1 MRRES
6 DQIYNGSTSS
16 AINHHHLH
24 SGGSSSSGSSSY
36 GQHSVPSHAV
46 GSAGGHSTNSALST
60 HLNQANNSNTSS
72 SASVVVSSAS
82 SAVNN
87 SVNSSESN
95 ASSIAINGSAS
106 VVSATPYHHQYHQ
119 QQQHQQHHQA
129 TQHHLQHHHHHHH
142 HPGVVHNYN
151 GLGGGTAYGSY
162 AGYGAGINNR
172 SLASASLDEYVDIL
186 QVQQLLLENSSNPSS
201 SAAPAGNPAP
211 STISS
216 NNHTGTSTSSSSSGS
231 TSCSTT
237 TTPSTSISAI
247 IGGSS
252 TSTTNSSSTSS
263 LFNGSSSSSKN
274 RPKVNLQKASEYSA
288 AAAANQHQ
296 GESPSKRLLF
306 DYPSPYLY
314 GNYHPSPSDDL
325 VALWFGSNGTGGVA
339 PGPPAAAMIMEGLE
353 TLVAP
358 PHHTFLLTE
367 SAAAAHFNVLSFDT
381 CGLFKTAATTT
392 SLGLN
397 NNNSTTPNNNH
408 HHLYHPYHHTAATH
422 HSQTATHHH
431 SHHPSTAQ
439 TSTTASSTST
449 ASSSATSSSSIT
461 THTTSTSTSVTN
473 PSNSH
478 HPHLSLLSTTSAS
491 GHHSSDSNLHQSSE
505 DQSQSQGDTQT
516 GDLNTPVTTSGDI
529 PSFFGP
535 STVVEPPPIT
545 GSIESDDLSLE
556 PQTVSSPCASLCSPT
571 KQERSTPQS
580 VVIEEEASNTSSN
593 AMYPSSASHHPT
605 ATQSS
610 SHHSNS
616 ASQEMHH
623 DQSTEHEDSK
633 ISYRGIFTTTAGPG
647 MGLQTATGSQ
657 LSIMSGQMSPTSG
670 LSGWGLP
677 SPDKS
682 LFQPPMFGL
691 LGPGPQSS
699 AQAHFAVAQQSAAQ
713 TPSPAGHHQ
722 HPSHH
727 YSTDERSHQSVELL
741 GLNMDCPSIILKQP
755 PSYASCVSS
764 LDMQQQQQAQEMHQY
779 SRSQA
784 SGMGQT
790 PKYQWLDSPVE
801 YSSPQHNVVIPGP
814 SSSSSTG
821 IIPKQEPFSSQLP
834 DVSQLSQL
842 TPQQQAQYAVQL
854 AEYNPSTSK
863 GHEILNQVYQQC
875 PMPLKLVPV
884 KPRKYPNRPSK
895 TPVHERPY
903 ACPVEN
909 CDRRFSRSDELTR
922 HIRIHTGQKPFQCR
936 ICMRSFSRSDHLT
949 THIRTHTGEKP
960 FSCDICGRKFARSD
974 EKKRHAKVHLK
985 QRIKKEKNSHGSSS
999 SSSANNTSSS
1009 SSHHQHHQ
1017 QQQQQQHHHLA
1028 AAQQQHH
1035 HHHHPASLHPH
1046 HLLHE
1051 DINGIPIVSS
1061 SSATS
1066 L

>member
-1 MRRES
+1 MLAMRRES
-6 DQIYNGSTSS
+6 DQIFSGSAS
-16 AINHHHLH
+16 AINHTSSYNQHLLPSH
-24 SGGSSSSGSSSY
+24 TTSSASVSASSS
-36 GQHSVPSHAV
+36 
-46 GSAGGHSTNSALST
+46 AGHPTNSALSS
-60 HLNQANNSNTSS
+60 HLNPTNSSGSLVASSS
-72 SASVVVSSAS
+72 SASSVSANHGTTAVIESAPALVGTNSAS
-82 SAVNN
+82 PTVQSQL
-87 SVNSSESN
+87 SS
-95 ASSIAINGSAS
+95 
-106 VVSATPYHHQYHQ
+106 TPYHHHLHHHYHHHQ
-119 QQQHQQHHQA
+119 QQQQQQQQQIQSA
-129 TQHHLQHHHHHHH
+129 SSHHHHHHL
-142 HPGVVHNYN
+142 GVGHNFN
-151 GLGGGTAYGSY
+151 GLSAGTSAAFGSY
-162 AGYGAGINNR
+162 NSFGSGINNR
-172 SLASASLDEYVDIL
+172 ANPSASLDEYVDIL
-186 QVQQLLLENSSNPSS
+186 QVQQLLLENSSNPP
-201 SAAPAGNPAP
+201 PAGTTPITTSIINSCN
-211 STISS
+211 STS
-216 NNHTGTSTSSSSSGS
+216 TGTTN
-231 TSCSTT
+231 STT
-237 TTPSTSISAI
+237 TSSVSCSAIGGTPSTSTSV
-247 IGGSS
+247 S
-252 TSTTNSSSTSS
+252 TVGIASGAA
-263 LFNGSSSSSKN
+263 LFNGSSKN

-288 AAAANQHQ
+288 AANQLQ
-296 GESPSKRLLF
+296 
-306 DYPSPYLY
+306 
-314 GNYHPSPSDDL
+314 
-325 VALWFGSNGTGGVA
+325 GGVA

-397 NNNSTTPNNNH
+397 NNNSATPNNNH
-408 HHLYHPYHHTAATH
+408 HHLYHPYHHQTHTAATH

-431 SHHPSTAQ
+431 HTVQ
-439 TSTTASSTST
+439 TPN
-449 ASSSATSSSSIT
+449 SSSSNSNNNNTSTSSSSIT
-461 THTTSTSTSVTN
+461 TQTTSTTSTT
-473 PSNSH
+473 SNSH
-478 HPHLSLLSTTSAS
+478 HPHLSLLSTTAAS
-491 GHHSSDSNLHQSSE
+491 THHSSDSNLHQSS
-505 DQSQSQGDTQT
+505 DDHSQSQGDAQT

-556 PQTVSSPCASLCSPT
+556 PQTVSSPCVSLCSPT
-571 KQERSTPQS
+571 KQERSTPHS

-593 AMYPSSASHHPT
+593 AMYPSS
-605 ATQSS
+605 S
-610 SHHSNS
+610 SHHQPGTHS
-616 ASQEMHH
+616 ATHHSSGSQEMHHH
-623 DQSTEHEDSK
+623 DQSTEVEESR
-633 ISYRGIFTTTAGPG
+633 ISYRGIFTTTAGSS

-657 LSIMSGQMSPTSG
+657 LSIMTGQMSPTSG

-699 AQAHFAVAQQSAAQ
+699 AQVHFASAQQSAANSAQ

-722 HPSHH
+722 HSSHH
-727 YSTDERSHQSVELL
+727 YSTDERTHQPIELL

-764 LDMQQQQQAQEMHQY
+764 LEMQAQQQQAQEMHQY
-779 SRSQA
+779 SRSQGL
-784 SGMGQT
+784 SMGQT

-801 YSSPQHNVVIPGP
+801 YGSPQHNVVIPGP
-814 SSSSSTG
+814 SSTSSTG
-821 IIPKQEPFSSQLP
+821 IIPKQEPYSSSQCP

-863 GHEILNQVYQQC
+863 GHEILNQVYQQS

-985 QRIKKEKNSHGSSS
+985 QRIKKEKNSSSS
-999 SSSANNTSSS
+999 SGNSINNAASS
-1009 SSHHQHHQ
+1009 SSHHHH
-1017 QQQQQQHHHLA
+1017 QQQQQHHHVSA
-1028 AAQQQHH
+1028 AQQHH
-1035 HHHHPASLHPH
+1035 HHHHSASLHSH
-1046 HLLHE
+1046 HLLHD
-1051 DINGIPIVSS
+1051 DISGIPIVSS
-1061 SSATS
+1061 SSTAS

>member
-1 MRRES
+1 
-6 DQIYNGSTSS
+6 
-16 AINHHHLH
+16 
-24 SGGSSSSGSSSY
+24 
-36 GQHSVPSHAV
+36 
-46 GSAGGHSTNSALST
+46 
-60 HLNQANNSNTSS
+60 
-72 SASVVVSSAS
+72 
-82 SAVNN
+82 
-87 SVNSSESN
+87 
-95 ASSIAINGSAS
+95 
-106 VVSATPYHHQYHQ
+106 
-119 QQQHQQHHQA
+119 
-129 TQHHLQHHHHHHH
+129 
-142 HPGVVHNYN
+142 
-151 GLGGGTAYGSY
+151 
-162 AGYGAGINNR
+162 
-172 SLASASLDEYVDIL
+172 
-186 QVQQLLLENSSNPSS
+186 
-201 SAAPAGNPAP
+201 
-211 STISS
+211 
-216 NNHTGTSTSSSSSGS
+216 
-231 TSCSTT
+231 
-237 TTPSTSISAI
+237 
-247 IGGSS
+247 
-252 TSTTNSSSTSS
+252 
-263 LFNGSSSSSKN
+263 
-274 RPKVNLQKASEYSA
+274 
-288 AAAANQHQ
+288 
-296 GESPSKRLLF
+296 
-306 DYPSPYLY
+306 
-314 GNYHPSPSDDL
+314 
-325 VALWFGSNGTGGVA
+325 
-339 PGPPAAAMIMEGLE
+339 MIMEGLE

-397 NNNSTTPNNNH
+397 NNNSATPNNNH
-408 HHLYHPYHHTAATH
+408 HHLYHPYHHQTH
-422 HSQTATHHH
+422 TATQHHQHQHQHQHHH
-431 SHHPSTAQ
+431 QQTAQ
-439 TSTTASSTST
+439 TSSANSIST
-449 ASSSATSSSSIT
+449 ASSSST
-461 THTTSTSTSVTN
+461 TQTTSTSASSTSVSTL
-473 PSNSH
+473 SNSH
-478 HPHLSLLSTTSAS
+478 HPHLSLPTATAT

-505 DQSQSQGDTQT
+505 DPNSQSQGDAQP

-580 VVIEEEASNTSSN
+580 IVIEEEASNTSSN
-593 AMYPSSASHHPT
+593 AMYPVTTGIGSGHHQT
-605 ATQSS
+605 VTQSS

-616 ASQEMHH
+616 GSQQEMH
-623 DQSTEHEDSK
+623 DQSMEAEESK
-633 ISYRGIFTTTAGPG
+633 ISYRGIFTTTAGAS
-647 MGLQTATGSQ
+647 MGLQTAAVSGSQ
-657 LSIMSGQMSPTSG
+657 LSLMPGQMSPTSG

-699 AQAHFAVAQQSAAQ
+699 AQAHFAAAQQSANSAQ

-722 HPSHH
+722 HSSHH
-727 YSTDERSHQSVELL
+727 YDERTHQSVELL

-755 PSYASCVSS
+755 PSYASCISS

-779 SRSQA
+779 SRSQGL
-784 SGMGQT
+784 GMGQT

-801 YSSPQHNVVIPGP
+801 YGSPQHSVVIPGP

-821 IIPKQEPFSSQLP
+821 IIPKQEPYSSAQLP
-834 DVSQLSQL
+834 DPSQLSQL

-863 GHEILNQVYQQC
+863 GHEILNQVYQQS

-985 QRIKKEKNSHGSSS
+985 QRIKKEKNSSSS
-999 SSSANNTSSS
+999 SSNN
-1009 SSHHQHHQ
+1009 
-1017 QQQQQQHHHLA
+1017 A
-1028 AAQQQHH
+1028 A
-1035 HHHHPASLHPH
+1035 
-1046 HLLHE
+1046 
-1051 DINGIPIVSS
+1051 S
-1061 SSATS
+1061 SSASSTYTRITCFTTTS
-1066 L
+1066 AVFRSCPRPARPAFHDDPFMGYIETSTSVRDPEPDDTSDVDVGENSRPPGPPVRVSSVSVSNNSTEPATDQPIVIVLLVE